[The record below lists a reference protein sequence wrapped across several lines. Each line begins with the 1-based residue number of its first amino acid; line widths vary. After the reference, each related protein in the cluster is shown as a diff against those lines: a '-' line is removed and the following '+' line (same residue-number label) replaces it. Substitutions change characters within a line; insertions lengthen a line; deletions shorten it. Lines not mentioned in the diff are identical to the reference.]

1 MIEKADLQGV
11 RIFPVDLD
19 QAVEVVAGS
28 IPQKNGDYFC
38 FSNIHVVMESHRNPE
53 LKSILNNATANF
65 PDGMGVALALK
76 FLGNTFE
83 GRVRGADFMLKLC
96 SHASKNNLKIFFYG
110 NSEETLSV
118 LKEKLLGL
126 FPGIKI
132 AGSISPPFRE
142 LTKDED
148 QAFVEKINAA
158 GPDML
163 FISLGAPKQERW
175 MSEHKGRIKAVQLGV
190 GAAFSF
196 ITGKVKP
203 APKWMQ
209 KTALEWLYRL
219 PQEPKKTIYRMSLVP
234 GFIFRILSQLV
245 RKLMAHSS

>member
-234 GFIFRILSQLV
+234 GFIFRILLQLIK
-245 RKLMAHSS
+245 RW